1 MAKFLKLIK
10 SLLSEPPEVEYNDI
24 VKVLEYFGWVLRNVK
39 GSHFTY
45 YKEGYMPFVVIKHKN
60 KVRRGCIRKLIKI
73 LELEEW
79 YEKQKE

>member
-1 MAKFLKLIK
+1 VAKFLKLIK
-10 SLLSEPPEVEYNDI
+10 SLLKEPPEVEYNDI
-24 VKVLEYFGWVLRNVK
+24 EKVLEYFGWELRNVR

-45 YKEGYMPFVVIKHKN
+45 YKEGYMPFVVVKQKN
-60 KVRRGCIRKLIKI
+60 KVKRGYVRKLIKI